1 MRLSSQAES
10 LMVIGKSKDC
20 DPRWTALGLHDA
32 VLHTA
37 SHSDTPLWLNC
48 SRYARY

>member
-20 DPRWTALGLHDA
+20 DPRWTALGPHDA
-32 VLHTA
+32 VLHA
-37 SHSDTPLWLNC
+37 AE
-48 SRYARY
+48 RREARPPV